1 MLFAVSGERYIHAMC
16 HGHDMH
22 IGDVHRSLIL
32 DSNTLLPCPKRLLIW
47 QFVWIIPYILLAN
60 YLERSLLVFRFVC
73 YTQSDFLKLPED
85 GARDVGECSRK
96 YFGTRSRQAECYF
109 AKSVVA
115 LLEPNIS
122 NSLDAII
129 IIRSAPNS
137 RDYRDYIRETWKTTV
152 EPQLPVIFVSG
163 TGNYDLTT
171 EAQQYGDIL
180 QLEFVDSY
188 VNLTLKMVFT
198 YKFLLTRLSTLK
210 QIIVINDDTVVNGT
224 ALRSMINESGI
235 SMSGKVS
242 RGYPRLIF
250 SWLLWYIPASMYP
263 NLCYPPFVQGSGFVI
278 TREAAQRIIENICSF
293 PHFTLDDVFMGI
305 LANCLGI
312 RLKHLSG
319 FDCYI
324 ADKFVVFH
332 YQWTRYSTEQ
342 LRHVWRTVNKSV

>member
-1 MLFAVSGERYIHAMC
+1 M
-16 HGHDMH
+16 
-22 IGDVHRSLIL
+22 
-32 DSNTLLPCPKRLLIW
+32 
-47 QFVWIIPYILLAN
+47 
-60 YLERSLLVFRFVC
+60 FRFVC

-188 VNLTLKMVFT
+188 VNLTLKMVFA

-224 ALRSMINESGI
+224 ALRS
-235 SMSGKVS
+235 VS
-242 RGYPRLIF
+242 SSIYLILF
-250 SWLLWYIPASMYP
+250 L
-263 NLCYPPFVQGSGFVI
+263 
-278 TREAAQRIIENICSF
+278 
-293 PHFTLDDVFMGI
+293 H
-305 LANCLGI
+305 
-312 RLKHLSG
+312 HLSAH
-319 FDCYI
+319 I
-324 ADKFVVFH
+324 
-332 YQWTRYSTEQ
+332 
-342 LRHVWRTVNKSV
+342 TVTLSLCIIYCV